1 MSTFTEQLKTEIS
14 RIAKKDVRAELKQI
28 KQFAVQQRSENAALK
43 RRVTQLELAFKR
55 AGKSQATATV
65 VQPVVEAGPALRFR
79 ASGFASKKK
88 KLDLT
93 AAEMAKLLNVSPQ
106 SVYHWEIGKSR
117 PRSSQLPAI
126 SAVRKMGKKEVT
138 ERLSAE
144 V

>member
-1 MSTFTEQLKTEIS
+1 MSTFTEQLKAEIS
-14 RIAKKDVRAELKQI
+14 RIAKKEVRAELKQI

-43 RRVTQLELAFKR
+43 RRVTQLELALKR
-55 AGKSQATATV
+55 AGKAQAAASTA
-65 VQPVVEAGPALRFR
+65 PNEVEAGPSLRFR
-79 ASGFASKKK
+79 AGGFASLRK

-138 ERLSAE
+138 ERLSA
-144 V
+144 

>member
-1 MSTFTEQLKTEIS
+1 MSTFIEQLKTEIS
-14 RIAKKDVRAELKQI
+14 RIAKKEVRAELKQI

-55 AGKSQATATV
+55 AGKSEATASVAQTE
-65 VQPVVEAGPALRFR
+65 VEAGPTLRFR
-79 ASGFASKKK
+79 AGGFASLRK

-93 AAEMAKLLNVSPQ
+93 ASEMAKLLNVSPQ

-126 SAVRKMGKKEVT
+126 SAVRKMGKKEVI
-138 ERLSAE
+138 ERLSS
-144 V
+144 

>member
-1 MSTFTEQLKTEIS
+1 MSTLIEQLKTEIA
-14 RIAKKDVRAELKQI
+14 RIAKKEVRAELKQI

-43 RRVTQLELAFKR
+43 RRVTQLELALKR
-55 AGKSQATATV
+55 AGKAQAAAAA
-65 VQPVVEAGPALRFR
+65 PSEVEAGPSLRFR
-79 ASGFASKKK
+79 AGGFASLRK
-88 KLDLT
+88 KLNLT

-138 ERLSAE
+138 ERLSA
-144 V
+144 

>member
-1 MSTFTEQLKTEIS
+1 MSTLIEQLKTEIA
-14 RIAKKDVRAELKQI
+14 RIAKKEVRTELKQI

-43 RRVTQLELAFKR
+43 RRVTQLELALKR
-55 AGKSQATATV
+55 AGKAQAAV
-65 VQPVVEAGPALRFR
+65 PAVPNEVEAGPSLRFR
-79 ASGFASKKK
+79 AGGFASLRK
-88 KLDLT
+88 KLNLT

-138 ERLSAE
+138 ERLSA
-144 V
+144 